1 VLASDGV
8 TPVAGA
14 TIGWSAGNGVQLSA
28 CGGASSCSLTSDQN
42 GDAETWLTPTA
53 PGVATITATLAPG
66 VYSPSQSVSV
76 TLNATET
83 ASDIG
88 VFTPYLYIAQGATV
102 SVPLTA
108 RVLSNGVPQ
117 NNLSVNFSVTKGSG
131 VLNSAAASTGA
142 TGYATATLTVT
153 QLASLVQVTACV
165 APTNA
170 PCQTFYANP
179 VPLPQQ
185 NLQPVAGAGQV
196 STGAAFQPVVVRVTD
211 SSSPPNPVIAAG
223 VDFQTTVL
231 RPVGTSSGGP
241 DPTDSPMPVI
251 LQVSQSNATSDL
263 NGLASLAPSPGGFSA
278 PLEVD
283 VTITAGSSAWLD
295 DPLFIWPAFIQ

>member
-1 VLASDGV
+1 
-8 TPVAGA
+8 
-14 TIGWSAGNGVQLSA
+14 
-28 CGGASSCSLTSDQN
+28 
-42 GDAETWLTPTA
+42 
-53 PGVATITATLAPG
+53 
-66 VYSPSQSVSV
+66 VSV
-76 TLNATET
+76 PLNATEST
-83 ASDIG
+83 ADIG
-88 VFTPYLYIAQGATV
+88 VFTPYLWIAQGATV

-117 NNLSVNFSVTKGSG
+117 NNLSVNFSVVKGSG
-131 VLNSAAASTGA
+131 VLNSATALTSSS
-142 TGYATATLTVT
+142 GYATTTLTVT

-170 PCQTFYANP
+170 PCQTFYATP

-185 NLQPVAGAGQV
+185 NLQPVSGTGQV

-223 VDFQTTVL
+223 VGFQTTVL
-231 RPVGTSSGGP
+231 RPVGTSSGGVN
-241 DPTDSPMPVI
+241 PTNPPMPVI

-263 NGLASLAPSPGGFSA
+263 NGLASLVPSPGGFSA

-283 VTITAGSSAWLD
+283 VTITAGTSAWLD
-295 DPLFIWPAFIQ
+295 DPLFVLPVFSQ